1 MRLALTV
8 VSPATRRWAD
18 VVLDADPATPV
29 ADVAAELARMAYG
42 TARAAT
48 LPTTEG
54 KAAAGPAAADQ
65 GTGGQVLS
73 FPHTRPPGSLATANA
88 RGQAPAQ
95 PRARQPWP
103 DQPGSPRYMPSPG
116 VPIFVDFRPVPPD
129 LTLASSPIRDGAVL
143 SLGDPSGC
151 VRPEPTGLVEIRL
164 VGGPAA
170 GGVHRISLGAAD
182 IGSAETASI
191 RIGDPSVPPLAL
203 RLEVQPDGSCQVTPY
218 PGVAATL
225 DREELTETSPWEPGQ
240 LLAVGSSLLGI
251 AAVRAAGRGPAPV
264 RGRRRA
270 STSTGRPGCCRRAGG
285 PGSRCQPRR
294 TSRTGGPGRS

>member
-42 TARAAT
+42 TAHAAT
-48 LPTTEG
+48 AP
-54 KAAAGPAAADQ
+54 GPAA
-65 GTGGQVLS
+65 GGQVLA
-73 FPHTRPPGSLATANA
+73 FPQSRPPGSLATANV
-88 RGQAPAQ
+88 RGRAPAHPQ
-95 PRARQPWP
+95 ARQPWP
-103 DQPGSPRYMPSPG
+103 DQPGPPRYLPG
-116 VPIFVDFRPVPPD
+116 PGIPIFVDFRPVPPE
-129 LTLASSPIRDGAVL
+129 LTLASSPIRDGSVV

-151 VRPEPTGLVEIRL
+151 VRPEPTGLAEIRL

-170 GGVHRISLGAAD
+170 GGVHRISLGRAD

-191 RIGDPSVPPLAL
+191 KIADPSVPPLAL

-225 DREELTETSPWEPGQ
+225 DREEVTGTSPWKPGQ

-251 AAVRAAGRGPAPV
+251 APY
-264 RGRRRA
+264 
-270 STSTGRPGCCRRAGG
+270 
-285 PGSRCQPRR
+285 
-294 TSRTGGPGRS
+294 